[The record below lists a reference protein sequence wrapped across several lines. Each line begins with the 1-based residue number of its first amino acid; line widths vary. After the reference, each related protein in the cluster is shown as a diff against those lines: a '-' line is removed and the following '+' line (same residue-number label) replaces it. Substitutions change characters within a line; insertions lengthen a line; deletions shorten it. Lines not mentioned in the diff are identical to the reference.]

1 MQISGIAYNTDRKAK
16 QERYQGAVKRATFLS
31 DKEKKHWSL
40 LGYMLTTD
48 QLAQAERLIIDEDL
62 RRLQTRNQLEII
74 KSNTE
79 KRHGK

>member
-1 MQISGIAYNTDRKAK
+1 MQIAGIAYNTDRKVK

-31 DKEKKHWSL
+31 DREKKHWSL
-40 LGYMLTTD
+40 LGYMLTTQ
-48 QLAQAERLIIDEDL
+48 QLSQAEKLIIDEDL